1 MTEKSGTF
9 VVTHADEAAAILQ
22 DAADGQVH
30 TLESNPDLEPMT
42 VVQGT
47 LEAVP
52 PMEATWEVT
61 EVEETWTVSLER
73 SSEGPTKQ
81 AREAAA
87 DQDVGEL
94 TRIERAGTGE
104 LHVITVPAETTDQAV
119 ADVLDDE
126 AGLVTRAARLGV
138 ARVEVRADD
147 GVVSVR
153 YLP

>member
-1 MTEKSGTF
+1 MTEKTSTF
-9 VVTHADEAAAILQ
+9 VVTHAAEDSAVLQ
-22 DAADGQVH
+22 DAADSQVH
-30 TLESNPDLEPMT
+30 TLESNPDLEPMA
-42 VVQGT
+42 VVEAT

-61 EVEETWTVSLER
+61 DVAETWTVSVER
-73 SSEGPTKQ
+73 SAEAPTTQ

-87 DQDVGEL
+87 AQAEGEL

-104 LHVITVPAETTDQAV
+104 VHVITVPAATTEQAA

-126 AGLVTRAARLGV
+126 GGLVARAARLGV
-138 ARVEVRADD
+138 GRVEVRAGD

>member
-1 MTEKSGTF
+1 MTETSGTF
-9 VVTHADEAAAILQ
+9 VVTHAEAGSAILQ
-22 DAADGQVH
+22 DAADSRVH
-30 TLESNPDLEPMT
+30 TLESNPDLEAGD
-42 VVQGT
+42 VVEAT

-52 PMEATWEVT
+52 PMEATWEVAEIET
-61 EVEETWTVSLER
+61 RRTVAVERAAEP
-73 SSEGPTKQ
+73 PTKQ

-87 DQDVGEL
+87 DQPVGEL

-104 LHVITVPAETTDQAV
+104 LHVITVPDEGTEQAV

-126 AGLVTRAARLGV
+126 AGLVARAARLGV
-138 ARVEVRADD
+138 DRVEVRAAD

>member
-1 MTEKSGTF
+1 MTEKTGTF
-9 VVTHADEAAAILQ
+9 VVTHAADESAVLQ
-22 DAADGQVH
+22 DAADSQIH
-30 TLESNPDLEPMT
+30 TLESNPGLEAGEI
-42 VVQGT
+42 VEAT

-61 EVEETWTVSLER
+61 DLVDQRSIAVER
-73 SSEGPTKQ
+73 SAEPPTKQ
-81 AREAAA
+81 AREAGT
-87 DQDVGEL
+87 DQGEGDL

-104 LHVITVPAETTDQAV
+104 VHVITVPEATTEQAV
-119 ADVLDDE
+119 EDVLDDE
-126 AGLVTRAARLGV
+126 NGLVVRAARLGV